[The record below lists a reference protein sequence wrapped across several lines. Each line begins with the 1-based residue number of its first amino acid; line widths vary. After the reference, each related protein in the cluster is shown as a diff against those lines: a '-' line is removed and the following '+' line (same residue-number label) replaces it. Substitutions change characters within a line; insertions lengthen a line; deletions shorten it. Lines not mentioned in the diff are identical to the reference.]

1 MMKLNKL
8 ITGNLGLKAFAL
20 FMAIFVW
27 ALITGKERSYAEKN
41 LECRVEYVNVAKNI
55 DVSNIKPEK
64 VQLSLK
70 GTSNELA
77 RISPE
82 DFKIIIDLKDITEGT
97 RINYFTEDYIQFP
110 KGIQGIQ
117 ILATQPRMI
126 EITTK
131 EFITKE
137 ADVRIRYKGKMPN
150 GIRLIDR
157 RVVPE
162 KIKISGYKPDI
173 ESINFIDG
181 VEYVNLSD
189 IKESK
194 TVKLFLKKEKEI
206 LRMDTDEVE
215 IFIEVED
222 INRKKNE

>member
-1 MMKLNKL
+1 MLNKL
-8 ITGNLGLKAFAL
+8 FTANLGLKAIAL
-20 FMAIFVW
+20 FMAILVW
-27 ALITGKERSYAEKN
+27 AMITGKERSYAEKN

-55 DVSNIKPEK
+55 DVSNVKPEK
-64 VQLSLK
+64 VRLRLK

-82 DFKIIIDLKDITEGT
+82 DLKIIIDLKDITEGT
-97 RINYFTEDYIQFP
+97 RINYFTEDYIQLP

-126 EITTK
+126 EITTR

-137 ADVRIRYKGKMPN
+137 ANVRIRYKGKVPN

-173 ESINFIDG
+173 ESINSIDG
-181 VEYVNLSD
+181 VEFVNLSD
-189 IKESK
+189 INENK
-194 TVKLFLKKEKEI
+194 TIKVLLKKEKEI

-222 INRKKNE
+222 MNRKKNE